1 MRNKEVTLHDN
12 EKIIDVSNLIILIEV
27 NNIGRDKSVKEDNF
41 SILASKISLH
51 IRVKVLLSEN

>member
-12 EKIIDVSNLIILIEV
+12 EKIMEVSNLIILIEV

-41 SILASKISLH
+41 SILASKISLY
-51 IRVKVLLSEN
+51 IRVKVLLIEN

>member
-12 EKIIDVSNLIILIEV
+12 EKIMEVSNLTILIEV

-41 SILASKISLH
+41 SILASKISLY
-51 IRVKVLLSEN
+51 IRVKVLLIEN